1 MAGPVH
7 KAEYG
12 IPDKALR
19 VFARVVADDLAM
31 LASLHDKEPVNEF
44 LQALREDS
52 FPDGL
57 GLKLLSENGQRATE
71 LMKQALATLPEPT
84 DEATL
89 DELAADY
96 ADIYLNHGIQASPQ
110 ESVWID
116 EENLICQDTM
126 FQVRAW
132 YESHGLAAPDWRT
145 RPDDH
150 LVLELQ
156 FLTHLFKSD
165 PTEEVLREAA
175 QFMDEHLL
183 RWLVDFGN
191 RVGQRCATSYFA
203 GVATLTSNYCDEL
216 RDLLANILN
225 EPRPSKEEIDKLMAP
240 SREREEVEVSFVPGI
255 GPAV

>member
-1 MAGPVH
+1 MGEQLH
-7 KAEYG
+7 KAKSR
-12 IPDKALR
+12 IPAKALK
-19 VFARVVADDLAM
+19 VFCQVVADDLAM
-31 LASLHDKEPVNEF
+31 LASLHDKEPDEVF
-44 LQALREDS
+44 LQALREDG

-57 GLKLLSENGQRATE
+57 GLKLIGENGLLAVD
-71 LMKQALATLPEPT
+71 LMKQGLATLPDPI

-96 ADIYLNHGIQASPQ
+96 ADIYLNYGIQASPE

-126 FQVRAW
+126 FQVRSW
-132 YESHGLAAPDWRT
+132 YESHGLAAPDWRM

-156 FLTHLFKSD
+156 FLSHLFD
-165 PTEEVLREAA
+165 NEPTEDSLREAA

-183 RWLVDFGN
+183 RWLANFGN

-203 GVATLTSNYCDEL
+203 GIATLTSVYCDEL

-225 EPRPSKEEIDKLMAP
+225 EPRPGQEEIDERMAP
-240 SREREEVEVSFVPGI
+240 GREREEVAVSFVPGI